1 MNCFKFSEELVL
13 VSCCVFCLLARLV
26 SRQAAR
32 KIATELVLGGQ
43 LVPDS
48 NACQAAS
55 QWLTEQGV
63 LEGGHV
69 VDAFIS
75 LKTTL
80 THPVLCETGGWQSR
94 LFIKKHLKDGGW
106 SHVDGSTRASIS
118 DRRFNANGHLEYFL
132 LLKNFQDGIA
142 AYDEQFGFRH
152 SQLKSY
158 YDAMIA
164 MLKRAVPCL

>member
-1 MNCFKFSEELVL
+1 MFLLCF
-13 VSCCVFCLLARLV
+13 RLV

-32 KIATELVLGGQ
+32 KIAAELVLGGQ
-43 LVPDS
+43 LVADS
-48 NACQAAS
+48 NSSQAAAA
-55 QWLTEQGV
+55 QWLTAQGV

-94 LFIKKHLKDGGW
+94 LFIKKYLKDGGW
-106 SHVDGSTRASIS
+106 SHVDGSTNASIS
-118 DRRFNANGHLEYFL
+118 DKCFNANGHLEYFL
-132 LLKNFQDGIA
+132 LLKNFQDAIV

-164 MLKRAVPCL
+164 MLKRAVP